1 MGNKRPT
8 KNVPQRKKVPI
19 IYVGGAKMAKIIIH
33 RGAKQIGGVSVE
45 ISTDVAKVFIDL
57 GENLPGTDTPAP
69 EIDGLTYGSGKNSAL
84 FLTHYHGDH
93 IGLLDKALP
102 DVPVYMGAIAKK
114 ILLNLAERIYK
125 ERLPLF
131 QNIQPI
137 GNGEII
143 VGDIKV
149 TPIPYADHSAVDA
162 FMFVVEADGCRILH
176 TGDFRF
182 HGMQGET
189 TLEML
194 NRFAK
199 NIDYIICEGTLL
211 SREGV
216 APKSEAEIMREA
228 AEIMATCPYVFVLCS
243 STHIERILSFYKA
256 NPKGR
261 LFICDKYQK
270 KQIAAASEALSDLG
284 GSNFNMKFVYDYAP
298 NLDSHMEEK
307 GFCMMVRQGDYF
319 KKIMEKFNEKIV
331 IYSMWTGY
339 LDERTKN
346 QDLVDFLAPYK
357 YHVFHTSGHASKEDL
372 RKLFDIINPKR
383 GVIPIHTNAPEKFRD
398 IVPKNMLHLLRDG
411 EIFITNTTNRPPTQA
426 WRETMYSRE
435 EVTTTIENEVKSA
448 PETLYN
454 NRYVKTADT
463 ADGVRANEIVAEI
476 LLKNLDALSNIK
488 QITRQET
495 YKTPSH
501 EKLAREVVL
510 GSSNRSEEL
519 TAKWL
524 YHKEILGLGKV
535 LDFQVPLKNVQAD
548 KAGKVDLL
556 THNSD
561 TNIAHLLELKVPD
574 STETLLRC
582 VLEIYTYWCI
592 EKKKKLLD
600 EFKIS
605 GAELRK
611 GILVYNPSRPY
622 ADFLSDEC
630 NMVRELMAKLDVDFF
645 VLSADNTQILPPY
658 SF

>member
-1 MGNKRPT
+1 
-8 KNVPQRKKVPI
+8 
-19 IYVGGAKMAKIIIH
+19 MAKIIIH

-45 ISTDVAKVFIDL
+45 ISTNDAKVFIDL
-57 GENLPGTDTPAP
+57 GENLPGTDTPTP
-69 EIDGLTYGSGKNSAL
+69 EIDGLTCGSGKNSAL

-102 DVPVYMGAIAKK
+102 DVPVYMGAVAKK
-114 ILLNLAERIYK
+114 ILLNLSERIYK
-125 ERLPLF
+125 KRLPLF

-162 FMFVVEADGCRILH
+162 YMFVVEASGCRILH

-211 SREGV
+211 SREGS

-228 AEIMATCPYVFVLCS
+228 ADLMATCPYVFVLCS

-270 KQIAAASEALSDLG
+270 KQIAAASEAFNDLG
-284 GSNFNMKFVYDYAP
+284 AENFNMKFVYDYAP
-298 NLDSHMEEK
+298 NLDTHMEEK
-307 GFCMMVRQGDYF
+307 GFCMMVRQGNYF
-319 KKIMEKFNEKIV
+319 KKIMEKFNEKVI

-339 LDERTKN
+339 LDERAKN

-357 YHVFHTSGHASKEDL
+357 YHVFHTSGHASKDDL
-372 RKLFDIINPKR
+372 RKLFDIINPKC
-383 GVIPIHTNAPEKFRD
+383 GVIPIHTDAPEKFHD
-398 IVPKNMLHLLRDG
+398 IVPENMLYLLRDG
-411 EIFITNTTNRPPTQA
+411 EIFSANATNKLPTQA
-426 WRETMYSRE
+426 WREIMYSRE
-435 EVTTTIENEVKSA
+435 EITATIENEVRTA
-448 PETLYN
+448 PEKLYN
-454 NRYVKTADT
+454 NHYVKTAEMP
-463 ADGVRANEIVAEI
+463 DGIRVNEIVAEI
-476 LLKNLDALSNIK
+476 LLEDENYNALKSID
-488 QITRQET
+488 QITREET

-501 EKLAREVVL
+501 EKLARDVVL

-548 KAGKVDLL
+548 KAGKIDLL

-574 STETLLRC
+574 SPETLLRC

-592 EKKKKLLD
+592 ADRQKLLD
-600 EFKIS
+600 DFKIS
-605 GAELRK
+605 GEELRK

-622 ADFLSDEC
+622 TDYSNEC
-630 NMVRELMAKLDVDFF
+630 KKVRELMEKLDVDFF
-645 VLSADNTQILPPY
+645 VLSADNTRILPLTL
-658 SF
+658 